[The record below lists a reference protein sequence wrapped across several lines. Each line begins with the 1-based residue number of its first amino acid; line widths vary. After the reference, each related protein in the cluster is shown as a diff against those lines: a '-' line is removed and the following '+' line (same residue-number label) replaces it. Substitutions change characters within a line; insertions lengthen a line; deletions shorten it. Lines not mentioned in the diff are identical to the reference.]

1 MDLRVVVLSGL
12 SGSGKT
18 TAMAALEDLGFF
30 CVDNLPPQLIAS
42 LIELWARTH
51 QQGPGI
57 AVVVDSRS
65 GDFLPEIGPAVASLR
80 GRGVAAEVL
89 FLLASDDA
97 LQRRFHET
105 RRRHPLLEGDGT
117 MAAIRRER
125 SLLEPLR
132 ADADRVIDTTDF
144 GAHDLSRALRETY
157 GAGETLRVRIQ
168 SFGFKH
174 GAPRDANLMMD
185 VRFLPNPFYD
195 EQLRDLDGRDTR
207 VVEYALGSEGGREFT
222 TRWADMLEFLLPH
235 YEREGK
241 PTLNV
246 AIGCTGGRHRSV
258 AVSEWLARRLRKSGR
273 AIMLEH
279 RDIDRHG

>member
-18 TAMAALEDLGFF
+18 TTVATLEDLGFF
-30 CVDNLPPQLIAS
+30 CVDNLPPQLIGS

-51 QQGPGI
+51 QEGPGV

-65 GDFLPEIGPAVASLR
+65 RDFLPEIGPAVASVR
-80 GRGVAAEVL
+80 ASGVAAEVV

-132 ADADRVIDTTDF
+132 AEADRVIDTTDL
-144 GAHDLSRALRETY
+144 GAQDLSRALREIY
-157 GAGETLRVRIQ
+157 GAGEALPIRIQ

-195 EQLRDLDGRDTR
+195 EALRGLDGRDTR
-207 VVEYALGSEGGREFT
+207 VADYALASEHGREFME
-222 TRWADMLEFLLPH
+222 RWADMLEFLLPH

-241 PTLNV
+241 PTLSV

-258 AVSEWLARRLRKSGR
+258 AVSEWLARRLGESGR
-273 AIMLEH
+273 TIMLEH
-279 RDIDRHG
+279 RDVDRHG

>member
-18 TAMAALEDLGFF
+18 TTVATLEDLGFF
-30 CVDNLPPQLIAS
+30 CVDNLPPQLIGS
-42 LIELWARTH
+42 LIELWERTR
-51 QQGPGI
+51 QAGPGV

-65 GDFLPEIGPAVASLR
+65 GDFLPEIGPAVESVRAS
-80 GRGVAAEVL
+80 GIAAEVV

-125 SLLEPLR
+125 RLLEPLR
-132 ADADRVIDTTDF
+132 AEADRVIDTTDL
-144 GAHDLSRALRETY
+144 GPQDLSRALRQTY
-157 GAGETLRVRIQ
+157 GVGEALPVRIQ

-174 GAPRDANLMMD
+174 GAPRDANLIMD

-195 EQLRDLDGRDTR
+195 GGLRALDGRDAR
-207 VVEYALGSEGGREFT
+207 VADYALASEPGREFMQ
-222 TRWADMLEFLLPH
+222 RWAGMLDFLLPH

-241 PTLNV
+241 PTLSV

-258 AVSEWLARRLRKSGR
+258 AVSEWLARRLRESGR

-279 RDIDRHG
+279 RDVDRRG